1 MNNKFYQLESQK
13 QMDIINA
20 GIEYFARFE
29 YKKAST
35 EDIAKSAGISNRLKL
50 NGKVEL
56 DDIMK
61 KYKGCAKVLKMSAYK
76 EEFL

>member
-1 MNNKFYQLESQK
+1 MDTYFSSFKEK
-13 QMDIINA
+13 Q
-20 GIEYFARFE
+20 
-29 YKKAST
+29 YKKSST

-61 KYKGCAKVLKMSAYK
+61 KYKGWAKVLKKSAYK